1 MAQNYLKGVKH
12 EFIKPVSE
20 SKFSGDVLVFRDS
33 DKNPIEYSMNMRS
46 GGPKTRTD
54 VVNFEGG
61 DNNFTRRV

>member
-33 DKNPIEYSMNMRS
+33 DKNPIEYSMNMIV
-46 GGPKTRTD
+46 KQ
-54 VVNFEGG
+54 
-61 DNNFTRRV
+61 FTQIITIFNLNILKINI